1 MKQFL
6 VLCAVLPLLLIIMMQ
21 MTLDQI
27 SNYKIN
33 AVNQFVYAA
42 KERAQQEGYFTDE
55 IKNDLNNNLLSIGF
69 SSGEIETQFDSFEIA
84 QQMGT
89 ILNYRVAVQIDKPM
103 VGLMVSDNAYEYVID
118 SCTVSQYV
126 VLP

>member
-1 MKQFL
+1 
-6 VLCAVLPLLLIIMMQ
+6 